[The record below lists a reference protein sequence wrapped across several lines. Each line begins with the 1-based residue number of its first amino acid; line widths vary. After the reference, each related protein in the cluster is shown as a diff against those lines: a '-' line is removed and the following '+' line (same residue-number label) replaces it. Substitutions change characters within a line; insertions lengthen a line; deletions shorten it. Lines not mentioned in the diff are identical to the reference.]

1 MSQNPPE
8 TPGQSG
14 GSADGGPTDPA
25 AYPSSAGSANPA
37 PTGGESAA
45 GSGGSTAYPGGG
57 EPSYPGSA
65 GSANPYSPPPGESD
79 YPGSAGSANPYS
91 PPPGAG
97 YGQPPGGYGEAPYGQ
112 PTPPPY
118 GQPTP
123 PPYGQQPP
131 PYGQQPPPQGYPDP
145 NATYQPQYGQ
155 GGYPDPAQQG
165 GYPPQQYGQ
174 PGYPQQPYGSGAAPG
189 QLPATESDEKTWGII
204 ANISIPFFWF
214 LGPLIAYL
222 MYKDRSEWLKR
233 VSTETLNFSILFSI
247 AQLVGWITAFITFGL
262 INLVVGIVALVFC
275 ILGTIAASKHEFY
288 KYPVNVRFI
297 K

>member
-37 PTGGESAA
+37 PTGGESGT

-57 EPSYPGSA
+57 EPS
-65 GSANPYSPPPGESD
+65 

-131 PYGQQPPPQGYPDP
+131 PYGSNLRPTDSSLRRRDTPIPMPPTNRSTAKG
-145 NATYQPQYGQ
+145 ATPILPSRAATRRSSTASRATRSSRTDRAQRPASCRRPRAMRRPAGPVPGGQ
-155 GGYPDPAQQG
+155 RCRRTGPRRPHRETNRGTADVRSPVGKETAGRVCRCDSSVARLQELQDVR
-165 GYPPQQYGQ
+165 
-174 PGYPQQPYGSGAAPG
+174 PG
-189 QLPATESDEKTWGII
+189 LPWTTSRWT
-204 ANISIPFFWF
+204 
-214 LGPLIAYL
+214 
-222 MYKDRSEWLKR
+222 
-233 VSTETLNFSILFSI
+233 STR
-247 AQLVGWITAFITFGL
+247 
-262 INLVVGIVALVFC
+262 
-275 ILGTIAASKHEFY
+275 ASS
-288 KYPVNVRFI
+288 PS
-297 K
+297 

>member
-1 MSQNPPE
+1 MSQNPSD
-8 TPGQSG
+8 TPGQSPG
-14 GSADGGPTDPA
+14 ESSDGGPTDPA
-25 AYPSSAGSANPA
+25 AYPSSAGSANTAPA
-37 PTGGESAA
+37 GGESAA
-45 GSGGSTAYPGGG
+45 GSGGSTAYPGG

-65 GSANPYSPPPGESD
+65 GSANPYSPPPG
-79 YPGSAGSANPYS
+79 
-91 PPPGAG
+91 AG
-97 YGQPPGGYGEAPYGQ
+97 YGPPPGGYGEAPYGQ

-123 PPYGQQPP
+123 PPYGQPTPPPYGQQPS

-174 PGYPQQPYGSGAAPG
+174 PGYPQQAYGSGAAPG

-233 VSTETLNFSILFSI
+233 VSTEALNFSILYSI
-247 AQLVGWITAFITFGL
+247 VLVVSL
-262 INLVVGIVALVFC
+262 ILSVVGIGLLTYLAAAVVALVFC